1 LKTTTQRGNIFTVP
15 VADLSPA
22 LLAEWSALTEPAV
35 DCSSPFLHPAYAQT
49 LAEVR
54 PNVEVAVITKDD
66 EAAGFLPFERS
77 PGGIGRSLGGRLCD
91 RSGAVVRPGVAWRV
105 EDVTRAAGL
114 RMLRLANVSLDD
126 RAFRGYLGRRAV
138 APYIDLTD
146 GYDAYRVASIR
157 AGSGTM
163 KRVDRRSRKLEG
175 MLGPLRVVWHDT
187 DDSVLQKLLEWK
199 AKQRQATRSPNVFD
213 LPWARQLLAV
223 LRLPRS
229 DDFGGVLTALY
240 AGDRLCAAHFG
251 IRSRRVLHYWL
262 AAYDEELARCSPGL
276 LLLMR
281 MASEAADR
289 EMARLDL
296 GPGDEDYKLHIASG
310 HQDLATATS
319 CSGATMASF
328 VRAADGVR
336 LRARESQTLRV
347 TRRTLIRGAYLLR
360 SSFGRIR
367 AEA

>member
-1 LKTTTQRGNIFTVP
+1 MTAAQHANTFAVP
-15 VADLSPA
+15 IADLSPA
-22 LLAEWSALTEPAV
+22 LVADWAKLTESAP

-49 LAEVR
+49 LDKVR
-54 PNVEVAVITKDD
+54 PNVEVAVITKSG
-66 EAAGFLPFERS
+66 EAVGFLPFERTA
-77 PGGIGRSLGGRLCD
+77 GGIGRSIGARLCD
-91 RSGAVVRPGVAWRV
+91 RSGAVVRPGVAWNV
-105 EDVTRAAGL
+105 EDVTRAASL

-126 RAFRGYLGRRAV
+126 GAFRPFLGTKAV

-146 GYDAYRVASIR
+146 GYEAYRLASMR
-157 AGSGTM
+157 GGSGTM

-187 DDSVLQKLLEWK
+187 DDRVLETLLEWK
-199 AKQRQATRSPNVFD
+199 AKQRQATNSPNVFD
-213 LPWARQLLAV
+213 LPWARRLLTV
-223 LRLPRS
+223 LRLGGS
-229 DDFGGVLTALY
+229 DDFGGVLTSLY

-262 AAYDEELARCSPGL
+262 AAYDEELGRCSPGL

-289 EMARLDL
+289 GIARLDL
-296 GPGDEDYKLHIASG
+296 GPGDEEYKLHIASG
-310 HQDLATATS
+310 HQDLAMATA
-319 CSGATMASF
+319 CSGATMAGF
-328 VRAADGVR
+328 VRAAESVR
-336 LRARESQTLRV
+336 LRARQSQALRV

-360 SSFGRIR
+360 SSFGKAR